1 MRASLFL
8 VPPPAQVDKRQ
19 RKNKT
24 LRTIDVRVSLYFS
37 DEGAEGW

>member
-8 VPPPAQVDKRQ
+8 APPPAQVDERQ
-19 RKNKT
+19 RKIKP
-24 LRTIDVRVSLYFS
+24 LRTIDVRVSLYFL